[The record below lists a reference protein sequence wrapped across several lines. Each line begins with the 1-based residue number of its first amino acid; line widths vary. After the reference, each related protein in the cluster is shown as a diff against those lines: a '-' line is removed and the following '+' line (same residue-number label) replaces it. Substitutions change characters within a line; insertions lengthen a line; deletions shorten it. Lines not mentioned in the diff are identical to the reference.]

1 VKSLLLTLL
10 LFPSFLEAQ
19 SPLIP
24 STKPLILTHV
34 TIIDVTGSPAKP
46 DMNVVIRNHRIA
58 AIGRSSAVV
67 PPTDSEI
74 VDASGKFLIPG
85 LWDMHVHTGRKD
97 IFLPL
102 YIANGVTGVRD
113 MGGDI
118 EDPTGELSSLS
129 GRYVQLSLWREAID
143 EGSLIGPRLVIAGF
157 LIDGFKWPGN
167 IAATNAEEGRQAV
180 DVLKKTGVDF
190 VKVKSFLSKDTFIAI
205 AAESRRQHMVLAG
218 HVPDA
223 VRVADA
229 SDAGQKSIEHLT
241 GIAVGCSA
249 IERQLID
256 EKAQAFAA
264 RDRARYAS
272 VELRAKETFDATTAR
287 VLFSRFVTN
296 GTWQVP
302 TLVELRR
309 NALGDVT
316 ANPGQSSPEDEPL
329 WVYLPASL
337 RDWWSKNRTATAPS
351 GGHELFSGE
360 LSLTQ
365 KMHESGVLFLAGTD
379 TPNPS
384 ILPGFALHDELKLL
398 VSAGFSPME
407 AIQAATLNPAR
418 YLGREKDLGTI
429 DTGKL
434 ADLILLDANPL
445 DDISNTQKI
454 RAVIV
459 DGRYLNRET
468 LDAMLAGVQSA
479 AR

>member
-1 VKSLLLTLL
+1 MS
-10 LFPSFLEAQ
+10 
-19 SPLIP
+19 
-24 STKPLILTHV
+24 
-34 TIIDVTGSPAKP
+34 
-46 DMNVVIRNHRIA
+46 VVIRNHRIA
-58 AIGRSSAVV
+58 AMGRTSAVV
-67 PPTDSEI
+67 PPKDSEI
-74 VDASGKFLIPG
+74 VDATGKFLIPR

-118 EDPTGELSSLS
+118 EDPSGELSSVS
-129 GRYVQLSLWREAID
+129 GRYVQLSLWREAI
-143 EGSLIGPRLVIAGF
+143 ENGSLLGPRFVIAGF

-190 VKVKSFLSKDTFIAI
+190 VKVKSFLSKDTFLAI
-205 AAESRRQHMVLAG
+205 AAEARRQHIVLAG

-223 VRVADA
+223 VRVAEA

-241 GIAVGCSA
+241 GVALGCSA
-249 IERQLID
+249 IERTLMD

-272 VELRAKETFDATTAR
+272 VEPRAAETFDAMTAKA
-287 VLFSRFVTN
+287 LFSKFVTN

-309 NALGDVT
+309 NAIGEVGTGED
-316 ANPGQSSPEDEPL
+316 SSQNDPR
-329 WVYLPASL
+329 WAYLPASL
-337 RDWWSKNRTATAPS
+337 RDWWSKSRNATAPI
-351 GGHELFSGE
+351 GGQELFASE

-365 KMHESGVLFLAGTD
+365 KMHKSGVMFLAGTD

-398 VSAGFSPME
+398 VTAGFSPME
-407 AIQAATLNPAR
+407 ALQSATLNPAR
-418 YLGREKDLGTI
+418 YLGRNWKARRPG
-429 DTGKL
+429 
-434 ADLILLDANPL
+434 
-445 DDISNTQKI
+445 
-454 RAVIV
+454 
-459 DGRYLNRET
+459 
-468 LDAMLAGVQSA
+468 A
-479 AR
+479 ARC

>member
-19 SPLIP
+19 SPSIQ

-46 DMNVVIRNHRIA
+46 DMSVVIRNHRIA
-58 AIGRSSAVV
+58 AIGRTSAVV
-67 PPTDSEI
+67 PPKDSEI
-74 VDASGKFLIPG
+74 VDAIGKFLIPG

-97 IFLPL
+97 IFFPL

-118 EDPTGELSSLS
+118 EDPSGELSSLS
-129 GRYVQLSLWREAID
+129 GRYVQLSLWREATE
-143 EGSLIGPRLVIAGF
+143 EGSLLGPRLVLAGF
-157 LIDGFKWPGN
+157 LIDGIKWPGN

-190 VKVKSFLSKDTFIAI
+190 VKVKSFLSKDTFLAI
-205 AAESRRQHMVLAG
+205 AAEVRRQHMVLAG

-241 GIAVGCSA
+241 GIAIGCSA

-264 RDRARYAS
+264 RDLARYAS
-272 VELRAKETFDATTAR
+272 IEPRASATFDATIATA
-287 VLFSRFVTN
+287 LFRRFVTN

-309 NALGDVT
+309 NAIGEISM
-316 ANPGQSSPEDEPL
+316 GEDSAQNDPR
-329 WVYLPASL
+329 WAYLPTTL
-337 RDWWSKNRTATAPS
+337 QEWWSKSHS
-351 GGHELFSGE
+351 GDDPGGGQELFANE
-360 LSLTQ
+360 LSLT
-365 KMHESGVLFLAGTD
+365 KTMHKSGVLFLAGPD

-398 VSAGFSPME
+398 VSAGFSPMD
-407 AIQAATLNPAR
+407 ALQAATLNPAR
-418 YLGREKDLGTI
+418 YLGKEKDLGTI
-429 DTGKL
+429 EAGKL
-434 ADLILLDANPL
+434 ADLVLLDANPL

-459 DGRYLNRET
+459 NGRYLDRET
-468 LDAMLAGVQSA
+468 LDAMLFGVRA
-479 AR
+479 AAK

>member
-1 VKSLLLTLL
+1 VKGLIFALLSLSSLVV
-10 LFPSFLEAQ
+10 AQ
-19 SPLIP
+19 SPTIP
-24 STKPLILTHV
+24 ADRPLILTHV
-34 TIIDVTGSPAKP
+34 TVIDATGSLAKP
-46 DMNVVIRNHRIA
+46 DMRVVIRDHKITKIDRTS
-58 AIGRSSAVV
+58 AIV
-67 PPTDSEI
+67 PPKDGEI
-74 VDASGKFLIPG
+74 VDATGKFLIPG

-118 EDPTGELSSLS
+118 EDPSGELSSLS
-129 GRYVQLSLWREAID
+129 GRYIQLSLWRTAIE
-143 EGSLIGPRLVIAGF
+143 EGSLLGPRLVVAGF

-190 VKVKSFLSKDTFIAI
+190 VKVKSFLSKDAFFAI
-205 AAESRRQHMVLAG
+205 AAEARRQNMVLAG

-223 VRVADA
+223 VRVAEA
-229 SDAGQKSIEHLT
+229 SEAGQKSIEHLT
-241 GIAVGCSA
+241 GIGVGCSA
-249 IERQLID
+249 IERQLMD
-256 EKAQAFAA
+256 EKAKAFAA

-272 VELRAKETFDATTAR
+272 IEPRAAATFDPTIATA
-287 VLFSRFVTN
+287 LFRTFVTN

-309 NALGDVT
+309 NALGDDST
-316 ANPGQSSPEDEPL
+316 NPGQNSPDDEPL
-329 WVYLPASL
+329 RAYLPEPL
-337 RDWWSKNRTATAPS
+337 RDWWSKNHSATASS
-351 GGHELFSGE
+351 GGQELFASE

-365 KMHESGVLFLAGTD
+365 KMHRSGILFLAGTD
-379 TPNPS
+379 SPNPS

-407 AIQAATLNPAR
+407 ALQTATLNPAR

-429 DTGKL
+429 ETGKL
-434 ADLILLDANPL
+434 ADLVLLDANPL

-459 DGRYLNRET
+459 NGRYLNRET
-468 LDAMLAGVQSA
+468 LDAMLVGVQA
-479 AR
+479 AAK